1 MRGTRGGAAELF
13 QGEIIRRSPKEGGE
27 EHRTKKKGERTIS
40 ECRRMSIGEEWER
53 TGWRG
58 WQQ

>member
-27 EHRTKKKGERTIS
+27 EHRAKMKGERTTS
-40 ECRRMSIGEEWER
+40 ECRRMSIGVGENRVER
-53 TGWRG
+53 MAAVR
-58 WQQ
+58 